1 MPDAPS
7 PSSTKPVR
15 RNMRAHN
22 ASESRH
28 APQILII
35 GAGIGGLTAALSLQ
49 RQGFSVRVYE
59 RMAELSEL
67 GAGVIIT
74 PNALHGLDF
83 LGVGA
88 PVRATA
94 NFAGDLEF
102 RHYKTAELL
111 GRRRVSDISAKF
123 GAAVF
128 QVHRADLH
136 RALSSA
142 VLANDRDSIRLDHAF
157 VDLFQDDTSVVARF
171 ANGAVIEGH
180 TLIGCDGGRSI
191 VREKIHGDEP
201 VSYAGQVA
209 LRAIVPADELPSDI
223 ELQGRCVYI
232 GLDRMFMHYGLRKNS
247 LMNVIAIARQ
257 REWQA
262 DHWATQGDIQE
273 LSRLYSDFHPRV
285 LAIIA
290 SIKHGALF
298 KWGLH
303 DREPLPRWTVGRVS
317 LLGDAAHPFTP
328 FLGQGAC
335 MAIEDGTVLGR
346 CFAECSNPA
355 EALRV
360 YESAR
365 KVRANTAQ
373 LRSRARAKALQGG
386 FLDISGA
393 ESDADDI
400 ALFDS
405 LFDYNPAS
413 VSIGSD
419 AITAPTEQKR

>member
-1 MPDAPS
+1 MSDVPS
-7 PSSTKPVR
+7 SSSTKPVG
-15 RNMRAHN
+15 RNMLAHIP
-22 ASESRH
+22 SESQH
-28 APQILII
+28 ASQILII

-49 RQGFSVRVYE
+49 RQGFRVRVYE

-88 PVRATA
+88 SVRTTA

-102 RHYKTAELL
+102 RHYRTAELL
-111 GRRRVSDISAKF
+111 GRRRVADIFARF

-142 VLANDRDSIRLDHAF
+142 VLTNDCDSIHLDHAF
-157 VDLFQDDTSVVARF
+157 VDLFQDDTSVLARF
-171 ANGAVIEGH
+171 ANGTVILGH
-180 TLIGCDGGRSI
+180 ALIGCDGGRSV

-201 VSYAGQVA
+201 MRYVGQVA
-209 LRAIVPADELPSDI
+209 FRAIVPADKLPSDI
-223 ELQGRCVYI
+223 ELRGRCVYI
-232 GLDRMFMHYGLRKNS
+232 GPDRMFMHYGLRRNS
-247 LMNVIAIARQ
+247 FMNVIAIARQ

-262 DHWATQGDIQE
+262 EHWAIQGEIQE
-273 LSRLYSDFHPRV
+273 LSRLYNDFHPRV
-285 LAIIA
+285 LAIIG
-290 SIKHGALF
+290 SINHEALF
-298 KWGLH
+298 KWGLY

-346 CFAECSNPA
+346 CFAECSNPT
-355 EALRV
+355 EALRL

-373 LRSRARAKALQGG
+373 VRSRARAKALQGG
-386 FLDISGA
+386 FLDDFDA
-393 ESDADDI
+393 EGDADDI
-400 ALFDS
+400 ALFDG
-405 LFDYNPAS
+405 LFDYNPAR

-419 AITAPTEQKR
+419 TVTASAERK